1 MSVLE
6 RVLGSAR
13 ATLQCPVWP
22 RGGGKRLLVTISRPR
37 AVFDQENLCLFYG
50 INMFQ
55 GGSARP
61 PRRAAKSWEGRGAEA
76 V

>member
-1 MSVLE
+1 MSALE

-13 ATLQCPVWP
+13 ATLQCPAWP
-22 RGGGKRLLVTISRPR
+22 QGGKRLLVTISRPG

-55 GGSARP
+55 GGWARP
-61 PRRAAKSWEGRGAEA
+61 PHRAAKSWEGRGAEA